1 MGPIAK
7 AAQSASVLVC
17 VGGHDPS
24 NQIHRSQ
31 PFYASEGD
39 TTTISTSG
47 LIFSHDTQSQKAYVL
62 VLKTALQPFV
72 SNASEHF
79 DSPEALRGDE
89 AAPSLMRPDAFL
101 RVLCT
106 AQTDKGKSVVSWRSA
121 RALHVIQLSGVREAL
136 QRLVK
141 AQESGAWRIGWAV
154 EGTGGLLR
162 LPVEAQIQHAG
173 TLVVLEVDC
182 GDDTFQL
189 TETASLQGAKLEPG
203 SQVVSSGSP
212 FGLLAPRHFAHSL
225 TWGHVSNLW
234 PSVDGFG
241 NSLLMLDIRVLPGM
255 EGGPVLDERG
265 ALIGLLLPP
274 LLNTST
280 RTEIPLAISFEELL
294 RSLRTFFAANT
305 AQSDFWRSL
314 KMWTRSTAGRRQARL
329 GDHV

>member
-1 MGPIAK
+1 MAVVF
-7 AAQSASVLVC
+7 SVE
-17 VGGHDPS
+17 
-24 NQIHRSQ
+24 RSTI
-31 PFYASEGD
+31 FFEG
-39 TTTISTSG
+39 SR
-47 LIFSHDTQSQKAYVL
+47 LCR
-62 VLKTALQPFV
+62 LQV
-72 SNASEHF
+72 KLNASHF
-79 DSPEALRGDE
+79 GSTTVLNLGLDPRTTRRDCTFDVGD
-89 AAPSLMRPDAFL
+89 LNICGG
-101 RVLCT
+101 V
-106 AQTDKGKSVVSWRSA
+106 
-121 RALHVIQLSGVREAL
+121 HLS
-136 QRLVK
+136 
-141 AQESGAWRIGWAV
+141 
-154 EGTGGLLR
+154 GGLLR
-162 LPVEAQIQHAG
+162 LPVEAQIQHAGRLLLREFGDVTAG

-280 RTEIPLAISFEELL
+280 RTEEWQWTDLGVVEQVCGGGLLQIPLAISFEELL

-314 KMWTRSTAGRRQARL
+314 KMWTRSTAG
-329 GDHV
+329 